1 MHSLCSRTP
10 FPTEYAAPPLPSQS
24 SALDFLYD
32 LAFRVPGLLAIADAV
47 SVSSTLEPSG
57 YACAVRD
64 LFAMGK
70 LLDSWLKSFCKPA
83 MGQEHEVS
91 RSRRQPVLVSSKQ
104 SASHLL
110 FALTCESLCRVCI
123 LLTCHS
129 LHTLHVRH
137 GSSEEEE
144 RLSLGTATACA
155 QELYATA
162 VLLERVAER
171 PVCKALALRG
181 PLYFLS
187 DYYQFMED
195 SAGLELCFKMSEEVR
210 AKAPYLNWDSLLP
223 WSLLPLV
230 KVPK

>member
-10 FPTEYAAPPLPSQS
+10 FPTEFAAPPLPSHS

-32 LAFRVPGLLAIADAV
+32 VAFRVPGLLAIADTAIA
-47 SVSSTLEPSG
+47 SNSSQPSG
-57 YACAVRD
+57 HTSAVRD

-70 LLDSWLKSFCKPA
+70 LLESWLKSFCKPA
-83 MGQEHEVS
+83 MGHEDELS
-91 RSRRQPVLVSSKQ
+91 RCCRQPILVSSKQ

-123 LLTCHS
+123 LLTHHS

-144 RLSLGTATACA
+144 RLSLSTATACA

-181 PLYFLS
+181 PLFFLS
-187 DYYQFMED
+187 DYYQSMED
-195 SAGLELCFKMSEEVR
+195 SAGMELSLKMSVQVR

-223 WSLLPLV
+223 WTLLPLV
-230 KVPK
+230 KVPA